1 MDKQRMQE
9 LIENFIDYLIDCNGD
24 IDDVL
29 LILELN
35 IGMKKQNGKN
45 LVWLYPL
52 TLTMT
57 MNKAKHKEKEK

>member
-35 IGMKKQNGKN
+35 IGMKKTE
-45 LVWLYPL
+45 W
-52 TLTMT
+52 
-57 MNKAKHKEKEK
+57 EKLGLALSPDPDDDDE